1 MARRPRLPSD
11 DATEDPGKRARR
23 AALRMLERR
32 EFSAAELRR
41 RLTARG
47 VENAAAGEAIAELG
61 AKGLQSDTRF
71 AESMVRARANRGYGP
86 LRIAAELRARGVAD
100 DVSREALNVWVEE
113 WSALAA
119 TTRLK
124 RFGTSIPREWSERAR
139 QQRFLE
145 YRGFEQDHIRS
156 ALGEADVDT
165 SLDNDD
171 RDV

>member
-11 DATEDPGKRARR
+11 DAPEDPGKRVRR

-41 RLTARG
+41 RLAAKG
-47 VENAAAGEAIAELG
+47 VEEAEAGAAIADLG
-61 AKGLQSDTRF
+61 ARGLQSDARF
-71 AESMVRARANRGYGP
+71 AESMVRARVSRGYGP
-86 LRIAAELRARGVAD
+86 LRIAAELKARGVAD
-100 DVSREALNVWVEE
+100 AIGREALEAWTGE
-113 WSALAA
+113 WAALAA
-119 TTRLK
+119 QARRK
-124 RFGTSIPREWSERAR
+124 RFGVLVPREWSERAR

-156 ALGEADVDT
+156 AMGEAEIDT

-171 RDV
+171 QDV

>member
-1 MARRPRLPSD
+1 MARRPRPLTNDDVPGDPS
-11 DATEDPGKRARR
+11 KRARQ

-32 EFSAAELRR
+32 EFSAAELQR
-41 RLTARG
+41 RLTSKG
-47 VENAAAGEAIAELG
+47 IENAEVVVAELG
-61 AKGLQSDTRF
+61 KNGLQSDTRF

-86 LRIAAELRARGVAD
+86 LRIAAELKARGVAD
-100 DVSREALNVWVEE
+100 DIGRDALDAWTAK
-113 WSALAA
+113 WPALAMQA
-119 TTRLK
+119 KRK
-124 RFGTSIPREWSERAR
+124 RFGVSVPHEWTERAR

-156 ALGEADVDT
+156 AMGEDEVDA

>member
-1 MARRPRLPSD
+1 MARRPRSPS
-11 DATEDPGKRARR
+11 EDTPEDSGKRARR

-41 RLTARG
+41 RLASKG
-47 VENAAAGEAIAELG
+47 VENADAGAAVAELG
-61 AKGLQSDTRF
+61 AKGLQSDARF

-86 LRIAAELRARGVAD
+86 LRIAAELKARGVAED
-100 DVSREALNVWVEE
+100 IGREALDAWTGE
-113 WSALAA
+113 WSALAVQA
-119 TTRLK
+119 RRK
-124 RFGTSIPREWSERAR
+124 RFGALVPREWSERAR

-156 ALGEADVDT
+156 AMGEADVDT

>member
-1 MARRPRLPSD
+1 MARRPRPPATD
-11 DATEDPGKRARR
+11 DAPRDSSKRARD

-32 EFSAAELRR
+32 EFSAAELQR
-41 RLTARG
+41 RLVAKG
-47 VENAAAGEAIAELG
+47 MENADATVADLG
-61 AKGLQSDTRF
+61 RKGLQSDLRF

-86 LRIAAELRARGVAD
+86 LRIAAELKARGVAD
-100 DVSREALNVWVEE
+100 EVSHDALQAWTTQ

-119 TTRLK
+119 QARQK
-124 RFGTSIPREWSERAR
+124 RFGATIPREWAERAR
-139 QQRFLE
+139 QQRFLQ

-156 ALGEADVDT
+156 AMGEDQVDT